1 MHLLLS
7 IRAPTRQRRWLAV
20 FNHPSVCWRSLVWK
34 LSRIR
39 RMRRVLLGLL
49 VLVLA
54 YFAVTTT
61 LVARWM
67 GKDERPRVDAIV
79 VLGAAQYDGRPSAIY
94 EARLEHAVELWRQDV
109 APLLVF
115 TGGKEPGD
123 RFTEGGSGARWA
135 VARGVPETAVLTEE
149 RSRTTYQ
156 NLAGAMRA
164 LERRNDG
171 GRHRIVVVS
180 DPFHMFR
187 AVRQAADLGMDA
199 YPSPTRTSPLSASRL
214 KLTELVLREDL
225 AIAGYLLSGA
235 GK

>member
-1 MHLLLS
+1 
-7 IRAPTRQRRWLAV
+7 
-20 FNHPSVCWRSLVWK
+20 
-34 LSRIR
+34 
-39 RMRRVLLGLL
+39 MRRVLLGLL
-49 VLVLA
+49 VGVLA
-54 YFAVTTT
+54 YFAVTTA

-94 EARLEHAVELWRQDV
+94 QARLEHAVALWRGQV

-115 TGGKEPGD
+115 TGGKEQGD

-135 VARGVPETAVLTEE
+135 RQRGVPAEAVLVEE

-156 NLAGAMRA
+156 NLAGAMQL
-164 LERRNDG
+164 LEGRDPDRD
-171 GRHRIVVVS
+171 RHRIVVVS

-187 AVRQAADLGMDA
+187 ALKQAADLGMDA

>member
-1 MHLLLS
+1 
-7 IRAPTRQRRWLAV
+7 
-20 FNHPSVCWRSLVWK
+20 
-34 LSRIR
+34 
-39 RMRRVLLGLL
+39 MRRVLLGLL
-49 VLVLA
+49 VGVLA
-54 YFAVTTT
+54 YFAVTTA

-94 EARLEHAVELWRQDV
+94 EARLEHAVELWRGQV
-109 APLLVF
+109 APILVF
-115 TGGKEPGD
+115 TGGKEHGD

-135 VARGVPETAVLTEE
+135 RQRGVPAGAVLVEE

-156 NLAGAMRA
+156 NLAGARQL
-164 LERRNDG
+164 LEDRDPDRD
-171 GRHRIVVVS
+171 RHRIVVVS

-187 AVRQAADLGMDA
+187 AVKQAADLGMDA

>member
-1 MHLLLS
+1 
-7 IRAPTRQRRWLAV
+7 
-20 FNHPSVCWRSLVWK
+20 
-34 LSRIR
+34 
-39 RMRRVLLGLL
+39 MRRVLVGLL

-54 YFAVTTT
+54 YFAVSTT

-67 GKDERPRVDAIV
+67 GKDEHPRVDAIV

-94 EARLEHAVELWRQDV
+94 QARLEHAVDLWTDGV

-135 VARGVPETAVLTEE
+135 LARGVPSAAVVTEE
-149 RSRTTYQ
+149 QSRTTYQ
-156 NLAGAMRA
+156 NLAGAKRA
-164 LERRNDG
+164 LERRDPDG
-171 GRHRIVVVS
+171 GRRRIVIVS

>member
-1 MHLLLS
+1 
-7 IRAPTRQRRWLAV
+7 
-20 FNHPSVCWRSLVWK
+20 
-34 LSRIR
+34 
-39 RMRRVLLGLL
+39 MRRVLLGLL
-49 VLVLA
+49 VGVLA
-54 YFAVTTT
+54 YFVVTTA

-94 EARLEHAVELWRQDV
+94 EARLEHAVELWRGRV
-109 APLLVF
+109 APILVF
-115 TGGKEPGD
+115 TGGKERGD

-135 VARGVPETAVLTEE
+135 RQRGVPAGAVLVEE

-156 NLAGAMRA
+156 NLAGAKQLLEDRA
-164 LERRNDG
+164 PDRH
-171 GRHRIVVVS
+171 RHRIVVVS

-187 AVRQAADLGMDA
+187 AVKQAADLGMDA
-199 YPSPTRTSPLSASRL
+199 HPSPTRTSPLSASRL

>member
-1 MHLLLS
+1 
-7 IRAPTRQRRWLAV
+7 
-20 FNHPSVCWRSLVWK
+20 
-34 LSRIR
+34 
-39 RMRRVLLGLL
+39 MRRVLLGLL

-61 LVARWM
+61 LVAQWM
-67 GKDERPRVDAIV
+67 GKDERPKVDAIV

-94 EARLEHAVELWRQDV
+94 EARLEHAVQLWRDGV

-115 TGGKEPGD
+115 TGGKEEGD

-135 VARGVPETAVLTEE
+135 IQRGVPSRAVLTEE

-156 NLAGAMRA
+156 NLAGAEQA
-164 LERRNDG
+164 LERRNPG
-171 GRHRIVVVS
+171 AGRHRIVVVS

-187 AVRQAADLGMDA
+187 AVKQAADLGMDA

-214 KLTELVLREDL
+214 KLTELVVREDL

>member
-1 MHLLLS
+1 
-7 IRAPTRQRRWLAV
+7 
-20 FNHPSVCWRSLVWK
+20 
-34 LSRIR
+34 
-39 RMRRVLLGLL
+39 MRRVLVGLL

-54 YFAVTTT
+54 YFAVSTA

-67 GKDERPRVDAIV
+67 GKDERPRADAIV

-94 EARLEHAVELWRQDV
+94 QARLEHALDLWSDRV

-123 RFTEGGSGARWA
+123 RFTEGASGARWA
-135 VARGVPETAVLTEE
+135 VEHGVPADAVLVEE

-156 NLAGAMRA
+156 NLAGAERL
-164 LERRNDG
+164 LERRDPG
-171 GRHRIVVVS
+171 RGRHRIVVVS

>member
-1 MHLLLS
+1 
-7 IRAPTRQRRWLAV
+7 
-20 FNHPSVCWRSLVWK
+20 
-34 LSRIR
+34 
-39 RMRRVLLGLL
+39 MRRVLVGLL

-67 GKDERPRVDAIV
+67 GKDERPKVDAIV

-94 EARLEHAVELWRQDV
+94 EARLEHAVDLWRQDV

-135 VARGVPETAVLTEE
+135 RRRGVPERAVLTEE

-156 NLAGAMRA
+156 NLAGARQL
-164 LERRNDG
+164 LERRDPG

>member
-1 MHLLLS
+1 
-7 IRAPTRQRRWLAV
+7 
-20 FNHPSVCWRSLVWK
+20 
-34 LSRIR
+34 
-39 RMRRVLLGLL
+39 MRRVLLGLL
-49 VLVLA
+49 VVVLA

-61 LVARWM
+61 LVATWM
-67 GKDERPRVDAIV
+67 GRDERPRVDAIV

-94 EARLEHAVELWRQDV
+94 EARLEHAVDLWSDGV

-115 TGGKEPGD
+115 TGGRGPGD

-135 VARGVPETAVLTEE
+135 TERGVPERAVVVEE

-156 NLAGAMRA
+156 NLAGAKRA
-164 LERRNDG
+164 LERRNPDA

-187 AVRQAADLGMDA
+187 AVKQAADLGMDA

-214 KLTELVLREDL
+214 KLAELVLREDL
-225 AIAGYLLSGA
+225 AIAGWLLGGLGEEDSPPS
-235 GK
+235 

>member
-1 MHLLLS
+1 
-7 IRAPTRQRRWLAV
+7 
-20 FNHPSVCWRSLVWK
+20 
-34 LSRIR
+34 
-39 RMRRVLLGLL
+39 MRRVLLGLL

-94 EARLEHAVELWRQDV
+94 EARLAHAVQLWRDDV

-115 TGGKEPGD
+115 TGGKEQGD

-135 VARGVPETAVLTEE
+135 MAQGVPEAALLTEE

-156 NLAGAMRA
+156 NLAGAKRA
-164 LERRNDG
+164 LERRDPDR
-171 GRHRIVVVS
+171 GRHRVVVVS

-225 AIAGYLLSGA
+225 AIAGYLLSGGA
-235 GK
+235 LGGGRGGGLPPE

>member
-1 MHLLLS
+1 
-7 IRAPTRQRRWLAV
+7 
-20 FNHPSVCWRSLVWK
+20 
-34 LSRIR
+34 
-39 RMRRVLLGLL
+39 MRRVLVGLL

-94 EARLEHAVELWRQDV
+94 EARLEHAVDLWRDEV
-109 APLLVF
+109 APVLVF

-135 VARGVPETAVLTEE
+135 RERGVPGSAVLTEE

-156 NLAGAMRA
+156 NLAGAKRA
-164 LERRNDG
+164 LERRNPG
-171 GRHRIVVVS
+171 GQHRIVVVS

-214 KLTELVLREDL
+214 KLAELVLREDL

>member
-1 MHLLLS
+1 
-7 IRAPTRQRRWLAV
+7 
-20 FNHPSVCWRSLVWK
+20 
-34 LSRIR
+34 
-39 RMRRVLLGLL
+39 MRRVLLAVL
-49 VLVLA
+49 VLLLA
-54 YFAVTTT
+54 YFAVTTA

-67 GKDERPRVDAIV
+67 GKDERPRADAIV

-94 EARLEHAVELWRQDV
+94 QARLEHALDLWSGRV

-115 TGGKEPGD
+115 TGGKEEGD

-135 VARGVPETAVLTEE
+135 IQHGVPAQAVLTEE
-149 RSRTTYQ
+149 HSRTTYQ
-156 NLAGAMRA
+156 NLAGAKRL
-164 LERRNDG
+164 LERRDPGG
-171 GRHRIVVVS
+171 GRQRIVVVS

>member
-1 MHLLLS
+1 
-7 IRAPTRQRRWLAV
+7 
-20 FNHPSVCWRSLVWK
+20 
-34 LSRIR
+34 
-39 RMRRVLLGLL
+39 MRRVLVGLL

-54 YFAVTTT
+54 YFAVSTT

-94 EARLEHAVELWRQDV
+94 EARLEHALDLWSDRV

-135 VARGVPETAVLTEE
+135 RQRGVPERAVLTEE

-156 NLAGAMRA
+156 NLAGARQL
-164 LERRNDG
+164 LERRDPG

>member
-1 MHLLLS
+1 MVATL
-7 IRAPTRQRRWLAV
+7 R
-20 FNHPSVCWRSLVWK
+20 
-34 LSRIR
+34 RIR
-39 RMRRVLLGLL
+39 GMRRVLLGLL
-49 VLVLA
+49 ALVLA

-67 GKDERPRVDAIV
+67 GKDERPKVDAIV

-94 EARLEHAVELWRQDV
+94 QARLEHAVDLYSGGV

-135 VARGVPETAVLTEE
+135 RERGVPASDVLAEE
-149 RSRTTYQ
+149 HSRTTYQ
-156 NLAGAMRA
+156 NLAGAKKA
-164 LERRNDG
+164 LQRRNPAG
-171 GRHRIVVVS
+171 GRPRIVVVS

-187 AVRQAADLGMDA
+187 AVKQAADLGMDA
-199 YPSPTRTSPLSASRL
+199 FPSPTRTSPLSASRL

>member
-1 MHLLLS
+1 
-7 IRAPTRQRRWLAV
+7 
-20 FNHPSVCWRSLVWK
+20 
-34 LSRIR
+34 
-39 RMRRVLLGLL
+39 MRRVLLGLL

-94 EARLEHAVELWRQDV
+94 QARLEHAVELWRDDV

-115 TGGKEPGD
+115 TGGKEQGD

-135 VARGVPETAVLTEE
+135 IQRGVPERAVLTEE

-156 NLAGAMRA
+156 NLAGARQL
-164 LERRNDG
+164 LERRDPG
-171 GRHRIVVVS
+171 GQHRIVVVS

-199 YPSPTRTSPLSASRL
+199 YPSPTRTSPISASRL

>member
-1 MHLLLS
+1 M
-7 IRAPTRQRRWLAV
+7 
-20 FNHPSVCWRSLVWK
+20 

-39 RMRRVLLGLL
+39 GMRRVLVGLL

-94 EARLEHAVELWRQDV
+94 EARLEHAVDLWRQDV
-109 APLLVF
+109 APLMVF

-135 VARGVPETAVLTEE
+135 VARGVPASAVLTEE

-156 NLAGAMRA
+156 NLAGARRL
-164 LERRNDG
+164 LERRDPG

-214 KLTELVLREDL
+214 KLTELVVREDL

>member
-1 MHLLLS
+1 
-7 IRAPTRQRRWLAV
+7 
-20 FNHPSVCWRSLVWK
+20 
-34 LSRIR
+34 
-39 RMRRVLLGLL
+39 MRRVLLGLL
-49 VLVLA
+49 VAVLA
-54 YFAVTTT
+54 YFAVTTV

-94 EARLEHAVELWRQDV
+94 RARLEHAFGLYGAGV

-115 TGGKEPGD
+115 TGGKGEGD

-135 VARGVPETAVLTEE
+135 LEQGVPASAVLAEE

-156 NLAGAMRA
+156 NLAGAKRV
-164 LERRNDG
+164 LQRHTPSDRRP
-171 GRHRIVVVS
+171 RIVIVS

-187 AVRQAADLGMDA
+187 AVKQAADLGMDA
-199 YPSPTRTSPLSASRL
+199 YPSPTRTSPLSASRVR
-214 KLTELVLREDL
+214 LTESVLREDL

>member
-1 MHLLLS
+1 MVATL
-7 IRAPTRQRRWLAV
+7 R
-20 FNHPSVCWRSLVWK
+20 
-34 LSRIR
+34 RIR
-39 RMRRVLLGLL
+39 GMRRVLLGLL
-49 VLVLA
+49 ALVLA

-67 GKDERPRVDAIV
+67 GKDERPKVDAIV

-94 EARLEHAVELWRQDV
+94 QARLEHAVDLYSGGV

-135 VARGVPETAVLTEE
+135 RERGVPASAVLAEE
-149 RSRTTYQ
+149 HSRTTYQ
-156 NLAGAMRA
+156 NLAGAKKA
-164 LERRNDG
+164 LQRRNPAG
-171 GRHRIVVVS
+171 GRPRIVVVS

-187 AVRQAADLGMDA
+187 AVKQAADLGMDA
-199 YPSPTRTSPLSASRL
+199 FPSPTRTSPLSASRL

>member
-1 MHLLLS
+1 
-7 IRAPTRQRRWLAV
+7 
-20 FNHPSVCWRSLVWK
+20 
-34 LSRIR
+34 
-39 RMRRVLLGLL
+39 MRRVLLGLL

-67 GKDERPRVDAIV
+67 GKDERPKVDAIV

-94 EARLEHAVELWRQDV
+94 EARLEHAVDLWRDEV

-135 VARGVPETAVLTEE
+135 RERGVPGTAVLTEE

-156 NLAGAMRA
+156 NLAGAKRA
-164 LERRNDG
+164 LERRNPG
-171 GRHRIVVVS
+171 GQHRIVVVS

-214 KLTELVLREDL
+214 KLAELVLREDL
-225 AIAGYLLSGA
+225 AIAGGLLGGLGGGDSPPNGPRTATSGP
-235 GK
+235 

>member
-1 MHLLLS
+1 
-7 IRAPTRQRRWLAV
+7 
-20 FNHPSVCWRSLVWK
+20 
-34 LSRIR
+34 
-39 RMRRVLLGLL
+39 
-49 VLVLA
+49 
-54 YFAVTTT
+54 
-61 LVARWM
+61 M

-94 EARLEHAVELWRQDV
+94 EARLEHAVELWRDQV
-109 APLLVF
+109 APLVVF

-135 VARGVPETAVLTEE
+135 RQRGVPEGAVLTEE
-149 RSRTTYQ
+149 GSRTTYQ
-156 NLAGAMRA
+156 NLAGAKRL
-164 LERRNDG
+164 LERRDPG
-171 GRHRIVVVS
+171 GDRHRIVVVS

-214 KLTELVLREDL
+214 KLTELVVREDL

>member
-1 MHLLLS
+1 
-7 IRAPTRQRRWLAV
+7 
-20 FNHPSVCWRSLVWK
+20 
-34 LSRIR
+34 
-39 RMRRVLLGLL
+39 

-54 YFAVTTT
+54 YFAVSTT

-94 EARLEHAVELWRQDV
+94 QARLEHALDLWSGGV

-135 VARGVPETAVLTEE
+135 MDRGVPEEAVLVEE

-156 NLAGAMRA
+156 NLAGAKRA
-164 LERRNDG
+164 LERRDPGG
-171 GRHRIVVVS
+171 GRPRVVVVS

-187 AVRQAADLGMDA
+187 AVRQADDLGMDA

>member
-1 MHLLLS
+1 
-7 IRAPTRQRRWLAV
+7 
-20 FNHPSVCWRSLVWK
+20 
-34 LSRIR
+34 
-39 RMRRVLLGLL
+39 MRRVLLGLL

-94 EARLEHAVELWRQDV
+94 EARLEHAVELWRQRV
-109 APLLVF
+109 APVLVF
-115 TGGKEPGD
+115 TGGKGRGD

-135 VARGVPETAVLTEE
+135 TERGVPEGAVLTEE

-156 NLAGAMRA
+156 NLAGAKRV
-164 LERRNDG
+164 LEERDPG

-225 AIAGYLLSGA
+225 AIAGYLLGGA

>member
-1 MHLLLS
+1 
-7 IRAPTRQRRWLAV
+7 
-20 FNHPSVCWRSLVWK
+20 
-34 LSRIR
+34 
-39 RMRRVLLGLL
+39 MRRVLVGLL

-94 EARLEHAVELWRQDV
+94 QARLEHAVDLWRDQV
-109 APLLVF
+109 APVLVF
-115 TGGKEPGD
+115 TGGKEEGD

-135 VARGVPETAVLTEE
+135 LERGVPAEAVVTEE

-156 NLAGAMRA
+156 NLAGAKRL
-164 LERRNDG
+164 LERRDPG

-225 AIAGYLLSGA
+225 AIAGYLLAGA

>member
-1 MHLLLS
+1 
-7 IRAPTRQRRWLAV
+7 
-20 FNHPSVCWRSLVWK
+20 
-34 LSRIR
+34 
-39 RMRRVLLGLL
+39 MRRVLVGLL

-54 YFAVTTT
+54 YFAVSTT

-67 GKDERPRVDAIV
+67 GKDERPQVDAIV

-94 EARLEHAVELWRQDV
+94 QARLEHAVELWSDGV

-135 VARGVPETAVLTEE
+135 LARGVPEESVLTEE
-149 RSRTTYQ
+149 QSRTTYQ
-156 NLAGAMRA
+156 NLAGAKRA
-164 LERRNDG
+164 LERRDPG
-171 GRHRIVVVS
+171 GGHRIVVVS